1 MCLSDIYKN
10 EISDM
15 NLLAKNIA
23 EIKVVDGELV
33 FTDIMG
39 IRTTFQ
45 GSLEKIDLMENN
57 IIVKA

>member
-39 IRTTFQ
+39 IRKTFK
-45 GSLEKIDLMENN
+45 GNLELIDLMDNN
-57 IIVKA
+57 IVVK